1 MLFDEIKVD
10 TITKDGELYVSVPQL
25 ASHLA
30 RAVQEFAIE
39 SRHLSLIAPLT
50 AEESTFIMGLVNGM
64 QNVVMMLSQGNSESK
79 ISNINTVEELLERFK
94 NDE

>member
-1 MLFDEIKVD
+1 MLFDEINID
-10 TITKDGELYVSVPQL
+10 TITKNGELYVSVPQL

-30 RAVQEFAIE
+30 KAVQAFAIE
-39 SRHLSLIAPLT
+39 SRQLSLIVPLT
-50 AEESTFIMGLVNGM
+50 EEESTFIMGLVNGM